1 MAVYT
6 SVTKSEIESYIM
18 DYDIG
23 KLISFEG
30 IVEGIENT
38 NFKIVTQKG
47 EYILT
52 LFEKRV
58 DPNDLPFFMNLQ
70 KHLSNNGFNCPIP
83 IESREK
89 IVINSLCN
97 KKSIIISFLR
107 GKQINKPNQK
117 QCFELGKMISDFQI
131 ITKTFNETRK
141 NSLNVEKWISIYKK
155 CLKNKDNDY
164 MDLYK
169 DINNEL
175 LYLEKKWPQN
185 LPSGI
190 IHADIFQD
198 NVFFDKENF
207 SGLIDFYFSCN
218 DFYAYEIAITTNAW
232 CFDSK
237 NNFYINNFNSIL
249 DGYKINSVFTEDEK
263 IHFNT
268 LLRGAAMR
276 ILITRLH
283 DQIFHPDG
291 AMVVPK
297 DPIEYFKI
305 LKWHQN
311 NSVFN

>member
-6 SVTKSEIESYIM
+6 SVKKSEIETYLM
-18 DYDIG
+18 DYDID
-23 KLISFEG
+23 KLVFFEG
-30 IVEGIENT
+30 IVDGIENT

-70 KHLSNNGFNCPIP
+70 KHLSNNGFNCPLP
-83 IESREK
+83 IENTDK
-89 IVINSLCN
+89 VVINSLCN

-107 GKQINKPNQK
+107 GKKINKPNK
-117 QCFELGKMISDFQI
+117 NHCFELGKMISNFQI
-131 ITKTFNETRK
+131 ITKTFKETRK

-155 CLKNKDNDY
+155 CLKAKNNDY
-164 MDLYK
+164 MDLYNGI
-169 DINNEL
+169 DNEL
-175 LYLEKKWPQN
+175 VYLEKKWPKN

-218 DFYAYEIAITTNAW
+218 DFYAYELAITTNAW

-237 NNFYINNFNSIL
+237 NNFNINNFYSIL
-249 DGYKINSVFTEDEK
+249 DGYKINSVFSEDEK
-263 IHFNT
+263 NHFNT